1 MSFDKALDFEIF
13 NLSLGHKYLKI
24 VSWFHHNAVTY
35 RLCDFFVSIFVPRM
49 EYKQIKKMK

>member
-35 RLCDFFVSIFVPRM
+35 RLCDFFVPRM